1 MLYQN
6 IVSIDLDVLVW
17 VFQCLCDYRF
27 SFGVFTAD
35 CPHSSGCI
43 YPLSPRLL
51 PHFGFQDWKCSLG
64 IRANASKRP
73 NSIYVC
79 AS

>member
-6 IVSIDLDVLVW
+6 IPSINLDVFVW
-17 VFQCLCDYRF
+17 VFQCLFDYRF
-27 SFGVFTAD
+27 GFGVLASD

-43 YPLSPRLL
+43 YSLSSSLL
-51 PHFGFQDWKCSLG
+51 PHFGFQDWKCRLG
-64 IRANASKRP
+64 IGANAAKRP